1 MSSDTAY
8 FVFGSTLC
16 AALAGI
22 IAFYYSRRRK
32 DRVEVAKYKMLEDDE
47 PKTR

>member
-1 MSSDTAY
+1 MSPDTAY
-8 FVFGSTLC
+8 FIFGATLC

-32 DRVEVAKYKMLEDDE
+32 DHVEGAKYKMLEDED
-47 PKTR
+47 

>member
-1 MSSDTAY
+1 MTPELAY
-8 FVFGSTLC
+8 LAFGLTLC

-22 IAFYYSRRRK
+22 GLFTYSRRRK

-47 PKTR
+47 R